1 MSEDREWLI
10 GLTLTCIGV
19 FLLLFVFYLGYG
31 EFVKYSSTPTQPIDF
46 TNIISRL
53 FHVSIEI
60 MLLAVMCWVASI
72 LLARGLDFVRIGR
85 SARREI
91 REGESTQAS

>member
-1 MSEDREWLI
+1 MTRDREWLI

-19 FLLLFVFYLGYG
+19 VLLLFVFYLGYG
-31 EFVKYSSTPTQPIDF
+31 EFVKYSSTPIQPTDF
-46 TNIISRL
+46 TNILSRL

-72 LLARGLDFVRIGR
+72 LLARGLDFVKVGK

-91 REGESTQAS
+91 KEGESTQTS